1 MNTNFETKF
10 GGGKSATVEWYTP
23 PYIIEALGNDFDL
36 DPCAPKKDWCTAK
49 KCFTKEDDGLVQ
61 DWKGFVFLNPPY
73 SNPTIKLF
81 MGKLSEHNNGIA
93 LIYARVGNT
102 MFPEFVWNKAS
113 SIYFL
118 RKRIKFIDEHGKEG
132 GSPGTDSCFVAYGS
146 KADNILKNLS
156 LSGKYIKLNQ

>member
-1 MNTNFETKF
+1 MILILIL
-10 GGGKSATVEWYTP
+10 V
-23 PYIIEALGNDFDL
+23 LL
-36 DPCAPKKDWCTAK
+36 KKDWYTAK

-61 DWKGFVFLNPPY
+61 NWKGFVFLNPPY

-102 MFPEFVWNKAS
+102 MFHEFVWNKAS

>member
-1 MNTNFETKF
+1 
-10 GGGKSATVEWYTP
+10 
-23 PYIIEALGNDFDL
+23 
-36 DPCAPKKDWCTAK
+36 
-49 KCFTKEDDGLVQ
+49 
-61 DWKGFVFLNPPY
+61 VFLNPPY

-81 MGKLSEHNNGIA
+81 IGKLSEHNNGIA

-102 MFPEFVWNKAS
+102 MFHEFVWNKAS

-156 LSGKYIKLNQ
+156 LSSKYIKLNQ

>member
-1 MNTNFETKF
+1 M
-10 GGGKSATVEWYTP
+10 
-23 PYIIEALGNDFDL
+23 LL
-36 DPCAPKKDWCTAK
+36 KKDWYTAK

-61 DWKGFVFLNPPY
+61 NWKGFVFLNPPY

-102 MFPEFVWNKAS
+102 MFHEFVWNKAS

>member
-1 MNTNFETKF
+1 
-10 GGGKSATVEWYTP
+10 V
-23 PYIIEALGNDFDL
+23 LL
-36 DPCAPKKDWCTAK
+36 KKDWYTAK

-102 MFPEFVWNKAS
+102 MFHEFVWNKAS

>member
-10 GGGKSATVEWYTP
+10 GGGKSATVEWCTP

-36 DPCAPKKDWCTAK
+36 DPCAPKKDWYTAK

-102 MFPEFVWNKAS
+102 MFHEFVWNKAS

-132 GSPGTDSCFVAYGS
+132 GSPGTDNCFVAYGS